1 MSSLK
6 STRELWN
13 AIVENEV
20 FDVEC
25 TATGLTVFD
34 EDGYVI
40 AHGQTVEEA
49 IADFEANFAEYLVR
63 IVRKYV
69 YSNLPK
75 EGILA

>member
-34 EDGYVI
+34 EDGYVV

-49 IADFEANFAEYLVR
+49 IADFEAHLAEYFVR
-63 IVRKYV
+63 IVRK
-69 YSNLPK
+69 
-75 EGILA
+75 